1 MRFGYECLDGAANLM
16 PVLDSY
22 PLAERGIP
30 SQRGS
35 LGNSRSR
42 QGRGGGG
49 DSQAGRSRQGSG
61 VPMQGDGTFLG
72 WCNSGSAYLGKRS
85 PRVGTHTTF
94 TAIARELGQDGP
106 TLGGNPA
113 GHEYGDDP
121 AGGCRVASYLA
132 TSHFAGLPP
141 PFPPPELPSVTFCVA
156 DMALQLDVSWLL
168 CASTR

>member
-1 MRFGYECLDGAANLM
+1 MSAWMALRTSCQCWIHIHWRSAVYRLSVGLL
-16 PVLDSY
+16 V
-22 PLAERGIP
+22 I
-30 SQRGS
+30 
-35 LGNSRSR
+35 LGRAK
-42 QGRGGGG
+42 GGGG

-72 WCNSGSAYLGKRS
+72 WCNSRSAYLGRRS
-85 PRVGTHTTF
+85 PRVGTHTIF

-121 AGGCRVASYLA
+121 AGGCRVTSYLA
-132 TSHFAGLPP
+132 ASHFAGLPP

-156 DMALQLDVSWLL
+156 DMALQSDVSWLL
-168 CASTR
+168 CARTR